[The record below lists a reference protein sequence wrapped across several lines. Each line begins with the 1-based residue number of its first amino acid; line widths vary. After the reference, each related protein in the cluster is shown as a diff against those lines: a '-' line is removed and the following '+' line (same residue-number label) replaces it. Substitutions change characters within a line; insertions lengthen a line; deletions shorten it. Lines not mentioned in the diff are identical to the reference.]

1 VADSRIRTVSA
12 CVWAL
17 GKALAYAIA
26 TAVVALLLATLL
38 SGADAERFATTAYVA
53 TIVAALVLA
62 IKWFLRAASPNAPE
76 RAPGPIFPV
85 IFTFA
90 AGVAAFL
97 LLGAALVSQP
107 GNEVLA
113 AAACLGLIAIAALV
127 RGGAVVALNA
137 KLARGDRLFAATRY
151 AAAAAAAALAAS
163 ALFSSQGAAGF
174 AKLAYVA
181 AVVATLALAA
191 SLIAP
196 TRAGAFIERTY
207 LAGSELLK
215 DPAGS
220 WVFARTAEYAVATAV
235 AGLILSGLLPPPYAE
250 RFAATAY
257 LATLFAALG
266 IGMSWRLR
274 AFAAEQGTWHGR
286 TLNEYLQFA
295 AFVGALL
302 AIGSALQFS
311 FAAEAAAICA
321 CLYLISSSI
330 VKRAA

>member
-1 VADSRIRTVSA
+1 MSA
-12 CVWAL
+12 CAWAL
-17 GKALAYAIA
+17 GRALAYAIA

-38 SGADAERFATTAYVA
+38 SGADAERLATTAYVA

-62 IKWFLRAASPNAPE
+62 IKWFLRAGSANAPE
-76 RAPGPIFPV
+76 RARGPLFPV

-107 GNEVLA
+107 GTEVLA
-113 AAACLGLIAIAALV
+113 VAACFGLIGFAALA
-127 RGGAVVALNA
+127 RGGAIVAFNA

-151 AAAAAAAALAAS
+151 AAVAATAALAAS

-196 TRAGAFIERTY
+196 TRAGAFVRRTY
-207 LAGSELLK
+207 LAGSKLLQ

-235 AGLILSGLLPPPYAE
+235 AGLILSSLVPAPYAE

-274 AFAAEQGTWHGR
+274 AFAAEQGTRHGR
-286 TLNEYLQFA
+286 TLNQYLQFA
-295 AFVGALL
+295 AFIGAFL
-302 AIGSALQFS
+302 AVGSALQFS
-311 FAAEAAAICA
+311 FAAEAVAICA

>member
-1 VADSRIRTVSA
+1 LSA

-17 GKALAYAIA
+17 GQALAYAIA
-26 TAVVALLLATLL
+26 TAVAALLLATFFP
-38 SGADAERFATTAYVA
+38 GADAERFATTAYVA

-62 IKWFLRAASPNAPE
+62 IKWFLRAGSENAPE

-90 AGVAAFL
+90 AGVGALL

-107 GNEVLA
+107 GTEMLA
-113 AAACLGLIAIAALV
+113 AVACFGLIGFAALV

-137 KLARGDRLFAATRY
+137 KLARGDRLFATTRY
-151 AAAAAAAALAAS
+151 AAVAAAAALAAS
-163 ALFSSQGAAGF
+163 ALFSSQGAAAF
-174 AKLAYVA
+174 ANLAYVA
-181 AVVATLALAA
+181 TVAATLALAA

-196 TRAGAFIERTY
+196 TRAGAFIRRTY
-207 LAGSELLK
+207 LAGSKLLQ

-235 AGLILSGLLPPPYAE
+235 AGLILSSLLPPPYAE

-257 LATLFAALG
+257 LATLFATLG

-274 AFAAEQGTWHGR
+274 AFAAEQGTWHSR
-286 TLNEYLQFA
+286 TRNQYLQFA
-295 AFVGALL
+295 ALVGAFL

-311 FAAEAAAICA
+311 FAAETVAICA
-321 CLYLISSSI
+321 CLYLISASI

>member
-1 VADSRIRTVSA
+1 LSA
-12 CVWAL
+12 FVWAL
-17 GKALAYAIA
+17 GRALAYAIA
-26 TAVVALLLATLL
+26 TAVVALLLATLF

-53 TIVAALVLA
+53 AIVAALVLA
-62 IKWFLRAASPNAPE
+62 IKWFLRTGSENAPE
-76 RAPGPIFPV
+76 RTRGPIFPV
-85 IFTFA
+85 VFTFS

-107 GNEVLA
+107 GTEVLA
-113 AAACLGLIAIAALV
+113 AAACFGLIGIAALA
-127 RGGAVVALNA
+127 RGGAIVAFNA
-137 KLARGDRLFAATRY
+137 KLARGNRLVAATRY
-151 AAAAAAAALAAS
+151 AAAAATAALAAG

-174 AKLAYVA
+174 AKLGYAA

-196 TRAGAFIERTY
+196 TRAGAFIQRTY
-207 LAGSELLK
+207 LAGSKLLQ

-235 AGLILSGLLPPPYAE
+235 AGLILSSLTPPPYAE

-274 AFAAEQGTWHGR
+274 AFAAEQGTWHSR
-286 TLNEYLQFA
+286 TRYQYLQFA
-295 AFVGALL
+295 ALVGAFL

-311 FAAEAAAICA
+311 FAAEAVAICA
-321 CLYLISSSI
+321 CLYVISASI